1 MNRVKNRFD
10 KVLKLMMVFM
20 MAVTCFSDF
29 PIRVSA
35 ETLSV
40 DSVVNIVSDKDAASE
55 SSEQAVLTVQVKL
68 EDQTITDTK
77 TIPAGTV
84 SVSAAEGYQIDSM
97 TLDDI
102 QIEES
107 VML

>member
-68 EDQTITDTK
+68 EDQTIT
-77 TIPAGTV
+77 IQRL
-84 SVSAAEGYQIDSM
+84 SRQEQCLSALQR
-97 TLDDI
+97 DI
-102 QIEES
+102 RLIR
-107 VML
+107 